1 MHKSPLVGS
10 QAACT
15 CVSPPEPVPAADI
28 GPSIQGSG
36 HEGQPAEML
45 RMQQELTAAH
55 KLVAHLKIELD
66 AAHGRLEIFRLQL
79 LLLYYTL
86 NMCLSMSCG

>member
-1 MHKSPLVGS
+1 MCG
-10 QAACT
+10 
-15 CVSPPEPVPAADI
+15 SPPDPVSTADI
-28 GPSIQGSG
+28 GLSIQGSR
-36 HEGQPAEML
+36 HEGLPAEML

-66 AAHGRLEIFRLQL
+66 AAHGRLDIFRSQL

-86 NMCLSMSCG
+86 THLSACLMDKPCWA

>member
-1 MHKSPLVGS
+1 
-10 QAACT
+10 
-15 CVSPPEPVPAADI
+15 
-28 GPSIQGSG
+28 
-36 HEGQPAEML
+36 ML